1 MDRFELAARAARHFF
16 RLAEAAARHGG
27 FWVSAAGGT
36 ANVVAGV
43 IAKRCGITFPDALR
57 ILNKAGQAWAGRD
70 WYTVLAL
77 LQPFR
82 MENFDGRDLWEAWPP
97 GRWDARTV
105 ARAAVRA
112 AQAAGR

>member
-1 MDRFELAARAARHFF
+1 MDRFMSAACAARHFF

-27 FWVSAAGGT
+27 FWVSASGGT
-36 ANVVAGV
+36 GNVVAGE
-43 IAKRCGITFPDALR
+43 IARRCGITFEDALR

-82 MENFDGRDLWEAWPP
+82 LENFDGREYWENWPP
-97 GRWDARTV
+97 GRWDARTI

-112 AQAAGR
+112 AGG